1 MIYGI
6 GIDIVSIGR
15 IERMLEKWG
24 PAFTERVFTPTEV
37 AFCESKTKPGQHFA
51 LRWAAKEAVLKA
63 LGLGLRGGIKW
74 TDIEVVNDGL
84 GRPSLSLYNEAKGYL
99 MDRNIKRAFVSISHE
114 REYGIAQVILE
125 V

>member
-15 IERMLEKWG
+15 IERMLAKWG
-24 PAFTERVFTPTEV
+24 PLFIERVFTPAEV

-51 LRWAAKEAVLKA
+51 LRWAAKEAMLKA

-84 GRPSLSLYNEAKGYL
+84 GRPSLSLYNKAKGCL

-114 REYGIAQVILE
+114 KEFGIAQVILE